1 MRLID
6 TLDCIPRL
14 LAMPPTPPTVVVVDD
29 DVSVRESLELL
40 IQNEGW
46 RPALF
51 ESAQAFLARLPTVV
65 PSCLILDVNLPDLSG
80 LDIQQRISDEKSST
94 PIIFITGYADIPTSV
109 RAMKAGAA
117 EFLTK
122 PLNDEILI
130 QAIRE
135 AVLRNQANLKRE
147 GAQRQIQERFATLS
161 KREREVMN
169 LVVKGLMNKQV
180 GFELDISEIT
190 VKAHRGRVM
199 EKMRATTFVDLVNM
213 AGRLGIGT
221 SRDAAPG

>member
-1 MRLID
+1 MRLMD
-6 TLDCIPRL
+6 TINRLPRL
-14 LAMPPTPPTVVVVDD
+14 FAMPPATPLVVVVDD
-29 DVSVRESLELL
+29 DISIRESLELL
-40 IQNEGW
+40 IKNEGW
-46 RPALF
+46 QCALF
-51 ESAQAFLARLPTVV
+51 ESAQEFLAQLPTVA

-80 LDIQQRISDEKSST
+80 LDIQQRITDEKSST
-94 PIIFITGYADIPTSV
+94 PIIFITGYGDIPTSV

-122 PLNDEILI
+122 PLDDEVLI
-130 QAIRE
+130 EVIRE
-135 AVLRNQANLKRE
+135 AVLRSQANLKRD
-147 GAQRQIQERFATLS
+147 GAQRQLQERFALLS
-161 KREREVMN
+161 KREREVMS

-213 AGRLGIGT
+213 AGRLGIST
-221 SRDAAPG
+221 AREA

>member
-1 MRLID
+1 MHLID
-6 TLDCIPRL
+6 STDRLPRL
-14 LAMPPTPPTVVVVDD
+14 PPMPTRPTVVVVDD
-29 DVSVRESLELL
+29 DISVRESLELL

-46 RPALF
+46 QPALF
-51 ESAQAFLARLPTVV
+51 ESAQEFLAQLPNVV

-94 PIIFITGYADIPTSV
+94 PIIFITGYGDIPTSV

-122 PLNDEILI
+122 PLDDEVLI
-130 QAIRE
+130 GAIRD
-135 AVLRNQANLKRE
+135 AVLRSQANLKRE
-147 GAQRQIQERFATLS
+147 GAQRQLQERLASLS
-161 KREREVMN
+161 KRESEVMH

-180 GFELDISEIT
+180 AFELDISEIT

-213 AGRLGIGT
+213 ASRLGISTAREG
-221 SRDAAPG
+221 

>member
-1 MRLID
+1 MHLMDTTNRLA
-6 TLDCIPRL
+6 RL
-14 LAMPPTPPTVVVVDD
+14 LPVPPTKPTVVVVDD
-29 DVSVRESLELL
+29 DISVRESLELL

-46 RPALF
+46 QPALF
-51 ESAQAFLARLPTVV
+51 ESAQAFLAQLPTVV

-80 LDIQQRISDEKSST
+80 LDIQQRISDEKFST
-94 PIIFITGYADIPTSV
+94 PIIFITGYGDIPTSV

-122 PLNDEILI
+122 PLDDEILI
-130 QAIRE
+130 GAIRD
-135 AVLRNQANLKRE
+135 AVLRNRANLERE
-147 GAQRQIQERFATLS
+147 GAQRQLQERFTLLS

-199 EKMRATTFVDLVNM
+199 EKMQARTFVDLVNM
-213 AGRLGIGT
+213 ARSLGIGI
-221 SRDAAPG
+221 A

>member
-1 MRLID
+1 
-6 TLDCIPRL
+6 
-14 LAMPPTPPTVVVVDD
+14 MPLSTPTVVVVDD

-40 IQNEGW
+40 IQEEGW
-46 RPALF
+46 QPALF
-51 ESAQAFLARLPTVV
+51 ESAQTFLARLPTLV

-94 PIIFITGYADIPTSV
+94 PIIFITGYGDIPTSV

-122 PLNDEILI
+122 PLDDAIVL
-130 QAIRE
+130 QAIRD
-135 AVLRNQANLKRE
+135 AVLRSQANLKRE
-147 GAQRQIQERFATLS
+147 GAQRQLQERYDSLT

-169 LVVKGLMNKQV
+169 LVVTGLMNKQV

-199 EKMRATTFVDLVNM
+199 EKMHATTFVDLVNM
-213 AGRLGIGT
+213 AGRLGISTVREG
-221 SRDAAPG
+221 

>member
-1 MRLID
+1 M
-6 TLDCIPRL
+6 P
-14 LAMPPTPPTVVVVDD
+14 LATPTVVVVDD
-29 DVSVRESLELL
+29 DISVRESLELL

-46 RPALF
+46 QPALF
-51 ESAQAFLARLPTVV
+51 ESAQEFLARLPSVA

-80 LDIQQRISDEKSST
+80 LDIQQRITDEKSST
-94 PIIFITGYADIPTSV
+94 PIIFITGYGDIPTSV

-122 PLNDEILI
+122 PLDDKILI
-130 QAIRE
+130 EAIRN
-135 AVLRNQANLKRE
+135 AVLRGQSNLKQE
-147 GAQRQIQERFATLS
+147 GAKRQLEERFASLS

-180 GFELDISEIT
+180 AYELEISEIT

-213 AGRLGIGT
+213 AGKLGIST
-221 SRDAAPG
+221 SRED

>member
-1 MRLID
+1 MR
-6 TLDCIPRL
+6 
-14 LAMPPTPPTVVVVDD
+14 PTTPTVVVVDD
-29 DVSVRESLELL
+29 DISVRESLELL

-46 RPALF
+46 QPALF
-51 ESAQAFLARLPTVV
+51 ESAEEFLARLPALV
-65 PSCLILDVNLPDLSG
+65 PSCLVLDVNLPDLSG

-94 PIIFITGYADIPTSV
+94 PIIFVTGYGDIPTSV

-122 PLNDEILI
+122 PLDGTIVI
-130 QAIRE
+130 QAIRD
-135 AVLRNQANLKRE
+135 AVLRSQANLQRE
-147 GAQRQIQERFATLS
+147 GAQRQLQERFGSLT
-161 KREREVMN
+161 KREREVMD

-199 EKMRATTFVDLVNM
+199 EKMHATTFVDLVNM
-213 AGRLGIGT
+213 AGRLGIST
-221 SRDAAPG
+221 SREA

>member
-1 MRLID
+1 
-6 TLDCIPRL
+6 
-14 LAMPPTPPTVVVVDD
+14 MPPATPTVVVVDD
-29 DVSVRESLELL
+29 DISVRESLELL
-40 IQNEGW
+40 IQNAGW
-46 RPALF
+46 KPALF
-51 ESAQAFLARLPTVV
+51 ESAQAFLAQLPTVT

-80 LDIQQRISDEKSST
+80 LDIQQRISDNNSST
-94 PIIFITGYADIPTSV
+94 PIIFITGYGDIPTSV

-122 PLNDEILI
+122 PLDDGILI
-130 QAIRE
+130 EAIRA
-135 AVLRNQANLKRE
+135 AVLRSQANLKRE
-147 GAQRQIQERFATLS
+147 GAQRQLRERFALLT

-199 EKMRATTFVDLVNM
+199 EKMHAATFVDLVNM
-213 AGRLGIGT
+213 AGQLGI
-221 SRDAAPG
+221 SKAPEA

>member
-1 MRLID
+1 MHQSIQPIVSL
-6 TLDCIPRL
+6 RL
-14 LAMPPTPPTVVVVDD
+14 LAMPATMPTVVVVDD

-46 RPALF
+46 QPALF
-51 ESAQAFLARLPTVV
+51 ESAREFLARLPGVV

-80 LDIQQRISDEKSST
+80 LDIQQHMSDEKSST
-94 PIIFITGYADIPTSV
+94 PIIFITGYGDIPTSV

-122 PLNDEILI
+122 PLDDEVMIA
-130 QAIRE
+130 AIRD
-135 AVLRNQANLKRE
+135 AVLRSQASQQRE
-147 GAQRQIQERFATLS
+147 GAQRQLEERFTSLTR
-161 KREREVMN
+161 REREVMN

-180 GFELDISEIT
+180 GFELAISEIT
-190 VKAHRGRVM
+190 VKAHRGKVM

-213 AGRLGIGT
+213 AGRLGIST
-221 SRDAAPG
+221 SREA